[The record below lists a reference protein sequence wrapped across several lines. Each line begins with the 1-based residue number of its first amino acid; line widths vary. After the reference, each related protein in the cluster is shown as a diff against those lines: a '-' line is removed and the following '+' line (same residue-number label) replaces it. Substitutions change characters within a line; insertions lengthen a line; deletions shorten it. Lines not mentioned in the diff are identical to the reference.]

1 VTVVLYHKLKA
12 IVASKNN
19 RESIVILLFLDS
31 PCPSPS
37 FWVILALNALAING
51 DLKHLIVEFFSHVA
65 YPYVTCFRQLWIS
78 VSRVDSVDMA
88 LLLRQLLDLWS
99 RLYKKNKSKN
109 NMLDLPTGRFPTVSL
124 ALGCDAHNAI
134 PVNGVSRHC

>member
-1 VTVVLYHKLKA
+1 MTGGIHSAVADVLSHKRKA
-12 IVASKNN
+12 IVASKTNG
-19 RESIVILLFLDS
+19 ESIIILLLLGS
-31 PCPSPS
+31 ACPSPG

-109 NMLDLPTGRFPTVSL
+109 NMLD
-124 ALGCDAHNAI
+124 
-134 PVNGVSRHC
+134 